1 MGAPLPPN
9 EPERLEELHS
19 LEILD
24 TRINHQL
31 EMITQIASRTI
42 GTSIALVS
50 LVDAERQW
58 FKAKWGL
65 DASETPREYAFC
77 AHAILDRETMV
88 VTNATK
94 DERFSDNPLVTGD
107 PNIRFYAGAPLI
119 TQNGHPIGTLC
130 VIDSEPRDISDED
143 LRTLRQLATLAVGI
157 LQNETKQAKLEA
169 QSQAAVTNEREPE
182 LLISN
187 LAHEL
192 RTPLGHIMG
201 FAELM
206 QTELVNDDMGIRHTG
221 FLDIIRQS
229 GEHLCRLVD
238 NLIRYEQSSF
248 TEGLVL
254 ESIELNAKI
263 DEIVRSFSGTVA
275 AKSQTLTFAEHE
287 DSVSVLADHTS
298 LRQILTNLISNA
310 SKYGP
315 VDGTITVNI
324 STKGSHS
331 DCLIEVRDD
340 GPGMPLNVLAGLG
353 KPFVRGE
360 NPADGEIEGFG
371 LGLHITKR
379 LCDVMNGSLVFSPN
393 PAGGTCATVR
403 LPLAMSESRLQSG
416 NAVA

>member
-1 MGAPLPPN
+1 
-9 EPERLEELHS
+9 
-19 LEILD
+19 
-24 TRINHQL
+24 
-31 EMITQIASRTI
+31 
-42 GTSIALVS
+42 
-50 LVDAERQW
+50 
-58 FKAKWGL
+58 
-65 DASETPREYAFC
+65 
-77 AHAILDRETMV
+77 
-88 VTNATK
+88 
-94 DERFSDNPLVTGD
+94 
-107 PNIRFYAGAPLI
+107 
-119 TQNGHPIGTLC
+119 
-130 VIDSEPRDISDED
+130 
-143 LRTLRQLATLAVGI
+143 
-157 LQNETKQAKLEA
+157 
-169 QSQAAVTNEREPE
+169 
-182 LLISN
+182 
-187 LAHEL
+187 
-192 RTPLGHIMG
+192 
-201 FAELM
+201 
-206 QTELVNDDMGIRHTG
+206 
-221 FLDIIRQS
+221 
-229 GEHLCRLVD
+229 
-238 NLIRYEQSSF
+238 
-248 TEGLVL
+248 VL